1 MPDPSL
7 TSPLD
12 SELRELGRWL
22 DVPPELDVAAAV
34 RTRVQAPEP
43 VGQPHRRLWQAAAVL
58 IALVTLTTA
67 VVVASPQVR
76 AALLD
81 VLRVGSVE
89 VHPGP
94 APTAT
99 PSPSGRTPASPE
111 RPVGQHTTTLAAA
124 RRSADFHVFVP
135 AAPLQR
141 PDEVLAGDGP
151 QPTYVALR
159 YHPGPGRPAAGP
171 SGVAVQVDEI
181 AGDSTRFFQKYLDGA
196 PARLVRVDGAPG
208 VWIDGPHEL
217 IVADRTGGIRFEPP
231 RLAARTL
238 VWQRDGVTLRLE
250 GELTLRA
257 ALAVATGM
265 R

>member
-1 MPDPSL
+1 MPDPAS
-7 TSPLD
+7 TSPVD

-22 DVPPELDVAAAV
+22 DLPPEPDVATAV
-34 RTRVQAPEP
+34 RGRLQAP
-43 VGQPHRRLWQAAAVL
+43 GSAGRPHRRLWRAAAVL
-58 IALVTLTTA
+58 IAFVTFA
-67 VVVASPQVR
+67 AAIVVASPQVR

-99 PSPSGRTPASPE
+99 RSPAQPGRATGLHP
-111 RPVGQHTTTLAAA
+111 TTLAAA
-124 RRSADFHVFVP
+124 RRSAGFRLFVP
-135 AAPLQR
+135 AAPFEP
-141 PDEVLAGDGP
+141 PDEVLVEDGP
-151 QPTYVALR
+151 HPTYVGLR
-159 YHPGPGRPAAGP
+159 YGAGPGRPPASTGGL
-171 SGVAVQVDEI
+171 SVQVDEI
-181 AGDSTRFFQKYLDGA
+181 AGDSTRFFEKYLSGA
-196 PARLVRVDGAPG
+196 PARPVQVGDAPG

-217 IVADRTGGIRFEPP
+217 IVVDRAGEVRVEPP

-250 GELTLRA
+250 GDMTLRE

-265 R
+265 H

>member
-1 MPDPSL
+1 MPDPAS
-7 TSPLD
+7 TSPVD

-22 DVPPELDVAAAV
+22 EVPPEPDLASAV
-34 RTRVQAPEP
+34 RARLRTAGSAGR
-43 VGQPHRRLWQAAAVL
+43 PHRRLWQAAAVL
-58 IALVTLTTA
+58 VAFVTFA
-67 VVVASPQVR
+67 AAIVVASPQVR

-99 PSPSGRTPASPE
+99 LSPAQPGPAT
-111 RPVGQHTTTLAAA
+111 GLHTTTLAAA
-124 RRSADFHVFVP
+124 RRSAGFRVFVP

-141 PDEVLAGDGP
+141 PDEVLVEDGP
-151 QPTYVALR
+151 RPTYVALR
-159 YHPGPGRPAAGP
+159 YSAGPGRPPASTGGL
-171 SGVAVQVDEI
+171 SVQVDEI
-181 AGDSTRFFQKYLDGA
+181 AGDSTRFFEKYLSGA
-196 PARLVRVDGAPG
+196 PARPVQVGDAPG

-217 IVADRTGGIRFEPP
+217 IVVDRAGEVRVEPP

-250 GELTLRA
+250 GELTLQQ

-265 R
+265 H

>member
-1 MPDPSL
+1 
-7 TSPLD
+7 LD
-12 SELRELGRWL
+12 GELRELGRWL
-22 DVPPELDVAAAV
+22 DVPPEHDLAAAV
-34 RTRVQAPEP
+34 RARVQAPGS
-43 VGQPHRRLWQAAAVL
+43 VGGQPHRRLWQAAAVL
-58 IALVTLTTA
+58 IALVAFGAA

-76 AALLD
+76 AALFD

-99 PSPSGRTPASPE
+99 PSPSRRTAAPAGPQA
-111 RPVGQHTTTLAAA
+111 GQHTTTLAAA

-135 AAPLQR
+135 TAPFHR
-141 PDEVLAGDGP
+141 PDEVLADDGP
-151 QPTYVALR
+151 HPTYVALR
-159 YHPGPGRPAAGP
+159 YRPGPGRPAAGP

-217 IVADRTGGIRFEPP
+217 IVADRSGGIRFEPP

-238 VWQRDGVTLRLE
+238 VWQHDGVTLRLE
-250 GELTLRA
+250 GDLTLQA
-257 ALAVATGM
+257 ALAIATGM